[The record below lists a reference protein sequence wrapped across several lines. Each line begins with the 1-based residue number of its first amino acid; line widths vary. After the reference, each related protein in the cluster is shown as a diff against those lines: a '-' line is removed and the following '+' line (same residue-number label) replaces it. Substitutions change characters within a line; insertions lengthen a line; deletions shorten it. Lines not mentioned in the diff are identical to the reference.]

1 MNRLLT
7 CGLLALVALTATS
20 ARAAQKLAPSQ
31 SEVAFV
37 SKQMG
42 VPIEGKFDRFDAEF
56 DIDPKKPEAGK
67 IAFRVELG
75 SASLGNDE
83 TDRELKKPGWFDSS
97 RFPVATFQ
105 SSAIKS
111 LGDGKLDVAGKLSIK
126 GTTRDIHVPVTL
138 TQQKGQLRA
147 NAEFTVKRLD
157 FKIGDGEWGDTGLVA
172 NEVIVK
178 LRLAI
183 QGSPGA

>member
-1 MNRLLT
+1 M
-7 CGLLALVALTATS
+7 LALVALPPTS
-20 ARAAQKLAPSQ
+20 VRAAQKLAPSQ

-42 VPIEGKFDRFDAEF
+42 VPVQGKFDKFDARV
-56 DIDPKKPEAGK
+56 DIDPRKPESGK

-83 TDRELKKPGWFDSS
+83 AERELKKPGWFDSS

-126 GTTRDIHVPVTL
+126 GTTRDIHVPITL
-138 TQQKGQLRA
+138 IQQKDLLRA

-157 FKIGDGEWGDTGLVA
+157 FRIGDGEWGDTGLVA
-172 NEVIVK
+172 NEVVVK

-183 QGSPGA
+183 QGSPSS